1 MAERRPDDALRYW
14 ELVQSLRPGYQRVVE
29 YLKREYLTRGM
40 EHYAAGRVEE
50 AMSLWQ
56 KALDVDPQDE
66 RARGYMA
73 RAQTQ
78 VARTR
83 ELTGGSR

>member
-1 MAERRPDDALRYW
+1 VA
-14 ELVQSLRPGYQRVVE
+14 E

-40 EHYAAGRVEE
+40 EHFAAGRVEE
-50 AMSLWQ
+50 AMSHWQ
-56 KALDVDPQDE
+56 KALAIDPADE

-78 VARTR
+78 VARMR
-83 ELTGGSR
+83 ELTGGPR